1 VSPPITWSFQP
12 GVYLGI
18 LVVGGWYLHRWR
30 SVRASEGPRGAP
42 GWRLAC
48 FAGSLAAVFIAL
60 ASPVDTIADN
70 VFFMHMVQHMLLL
83 DIAPVLGLL
92 GFTKALLRP
101 ITRIVHD
108 VETSVP
114 WLASPVL
121 AIVLYAGAIWGW
133 HVPAAY
139 DFAVAHPAVHV
150 LEHISFLLA
159 GSMYWWH
166 LISPTR
172 KRGRLSGMQ
181 TVVYMLSTKAL
192 VGGLGMGI
200 AFDPHVIYPYYAHL
214 PRYWGLSARA
224 DQGVAGLIM
233 ATEQSIVMGSA
244 LAYLF
249 IRALADSEK
258 EEQRRERYELLS

>member
-18 LVVGGWYLHRWR
+18 IVVGGWYLHRWR
-30 SVRASEGPRGAP
+30 TVRASDGARGAP
-42 GWRLAC
+42 VWRLAC
-48 FAGSLAAVFIAL
+48 FSASMASVFIAL
-60 ASPVDTIADN
+60 ASPVDNLSDEM
-70 VFFMHMVQHMLLL
+70 FLMHMIQHVLVL

-108 VETSVP
+108 VESSVP
-114 WLASPVL
+114 WLASPFL
-121 AIVLYAGAIWGW
+121 AAALYAGDMWAWHIPGPYDYAIT
-133 HVPAAY
+133 
-139 DFAVAHPAVHV
+139 HPVVHV
-150 LEHISFLLA
+150 LEHMSYLIV

-172 KRGRLSGMQ
+172 KRGRLTGMM
-181 TVVYMLSTKAL
+181 TVVYMLSTKVL
-192 VGGLGMGI
+192 VGGLAMGI
-200 AFDPHVIYPYYAHL
+200 GFDPHIIYTYYAHF
-214 PRYWGLSARA
+214 PKFWGLSARA
-224 DQGVAGLIM
+224 DQGVGGLIM

-249 IRALADSEK
+249 IKALADSEK
-258 EEQRRERYELLS
+258 EEQRRERYELTS